1 MAGMAWLAT
10 APRSSHGC
18 CGPAIA
24 ELLGAALAAS
34 WSGSWMPTT
43 VQTTRLFRVRDH
55 GRGFV
60 VGDLVGDHGFPHQQP
75 KVLTE
80 TATARGRKTPMS
92 WTCDG
97 CGAPNIDRASCE
109 ACGTSSPTATAAD
122 LARTALKD
130 AAAARAAQVEEAA
143 RGNHRLADHLG
154 SVTDAHLDD
163 ALAMRRLGI
172 A

>member
-1 MAGMAWLAT
+1 M
-10 APRSSHGC
+10 SS
-18 CGPAIA
+18 A
-24 ELLGAALAAS
+24 
-34 WSGSWMPTT
+34 
-43 VQTTRLFRVRDH
+43 
-55 GRGFV
+55 
-60 VGDLVGDHGFPHQQP
+60 
-75 KVLTE
+75 
-80 TATARGRKTPMS
+80 
-92 WTCDG
+92 WTCDS
-97 CGAPNIDRASCE
+97 CGVPNVDRASCE

-143 RGNHRLADHLG
+143 RGHHRLADHLG

>member
-1 MAGMAWLAT
+1 M
-10 APRSSHGC
+10 SS
-18 CGPAIA
+18 A
-24 ELLGAALAAS
+24 
-34 WSGSWMPTT
+34 
-43 VQTTRLFRVRDH
+43 
-55 GRGFV
+55 
-60 VGDLVGDHGFPHQQP
+60 
-75 KVLTE
+75 
-80 TATARGRKTPMS
+80 

-97 CGAPNIDRASCE
+97 CGVPNIDHASCE

-130 AAAARAAQVEEAA
+130 AATARAAQAEEAT
-143 RGNHRLADHLG
+143 RGNHRLTDHLD